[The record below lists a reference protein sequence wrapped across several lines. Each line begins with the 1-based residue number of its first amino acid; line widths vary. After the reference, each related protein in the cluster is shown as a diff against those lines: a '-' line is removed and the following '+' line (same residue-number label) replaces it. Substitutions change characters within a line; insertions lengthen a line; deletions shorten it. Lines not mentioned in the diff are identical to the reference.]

1 MYLLT
6 LLEQEKLD
14 FFKDKRPP
22 SMNMDTFDY
31 FRWMIKTGMEFNST
45 NPRMTQAISRILLG
59 EGMYYGKNFAEY
71 REKTTQALKTMIE
84 QAIERGEVDP
94 SVDVELAVMVMETWS
109 NAISTYILNEGMKQ
123 KDIMAWVRSPQ
134 TQETIDKLL
143 YVMEYGLRKTESHI
157 RDACSKQRRTSMVLL
172 FKLAWR
178 NLWRNRRRTLLVVMA
193 MGMMMS
199 FLVMYDGMMFGFES
213 AVYGNAIKLSGGN
226 IQIRANGYEDSYSP
240 NPMLPMGNGLDAV
253 QAAESQP
260 GVEAALRHAN
270 TGGLVTNREGAFPV
284 SIYGIEPEKE
294 APVNP
299 IFQEEFL
306 LDGRLLKA
314 DDEDVVF
321 IGKGLADAM
330 EVGVGDRISMSGKS
344 TNEEMR
350 KRTMTII
357 GIYDINLASLE
368 RQGLYISLSEA
379 QLLYDLGDE
388 VTEVILYTEVT
399 GKENPI
405 VEALNASLAG
415 YEITTWKTA
424 IPELSSTVEMK
435 NAIMTGFSA
444 VILGIA
450 AIGIFNILLM
460 AIYER
465 TQEIGLLGAIGL
477 KPRQISFLFL
487 LKGS

>member
-1 MYLLT
+1 MLL
-6 LLEQEKLD
+6 L
-14 FFKDKRPP
+14 
-22 SMNMDTFDY
+22 
-31 FRWMIKTGMEFNST
+31 
-45 NPRMTQAISRILLG
+45 
-59 EGMYYGKNFAEY
+59 
-71 REKTTQALKTMIE
+71 
-84 QAIERGEVDP
+84 
-94 SVDVELAVMVMETWS
+94 
-109 NAISTYILNEGMKQ
+109 
-123 KDIMAWVRSPQ
+123 
-134 TQETIDKLL
+134 
-143 YVMEYGLRKTESHI
+143 
-157 RDACSKQRRTSMVLL
+157 
-172 FKLAWR
+172 KLAWR

-199 FLVMYDGMMFGFES
+199 FLVMYDGMLFGFES

-240 NPMLPMGNGLDAV
+240 NPMLPLGNGLDAV

-260 GVEAALRHAN
+260 GVEVALRHAN
-270 TGGLVTNREGAFPV
+270 TGGLVTNRAGAFSV
-284 SIYGIEPEKE
+284 SINGIEPEKE

-306 LDGRLLKA
+306 LDGRLLKG
-314 DDEDVVF
+314 DDEDVIF

-330 EVGVGDRISMSGKS
+330 EIGVGDRISMSGKS

-350 KRTMTII
+350 KRTMTVI
-357 GIYDINLASLE
+357 GIYDINLASFE
-368 RQGLYISLSEA
+368 RQSLYISLSEA

-405 VEALNASLAG
+405 VEALNASLTG
-415 YEITTWKTA
+415 YEISTWKTA

-444 VILGIA
+444 VLLGIA

-460 AIYER
+460 SIYER
-465 TQEIGLLGAIGL
+465 TKEIGLLGAIGL
-477 KPRQISFLFL
+477 KPRQITLLFLFEGIMIGL
-487 LKGS
+487 VGAVVGTIMGYLITSILGFYGINYGFAVDMVDYMALMGSYIYPAFDFNLTLQRAGMVAIISTLAALYPAMEASRREPADALHHV

>member
-1 MYLLT
+1 MLL
-6 LLEQEKLD
+6 L
-14 FFKDKRPP
+14 
-22 SMNMDTFDY
+22 
-31 FRWMIKTGMEFNST
+31 
-45 NPRMTQAISRILLG
+45 
-59 EGMYYGKNFAEY
+59 
-71 REKTTQALKTMIE
+71 
-84 QAIERGEVDP
+84 
-94 SVDVELAVMVMETWS
+94 
-109 NAISTYILNEGMKQ
+109 
-123 KDIMAWVRSPQ
+123 
-134 TQETIDKLL
+134 
-143 YVMEYGLRKTESHI
+143 
-157 RDACSKQRRTSMVLL
+157 
-172 FKLAWR
+172 KLAWR

-199 FLVMYDGMMFGFES
+199 FLVMYDGMLFGFES

-240 NPMLPMGNGLDAV
+240 NPMLPLGNGLDAV

-260 GVEAALRHAN
+260 GVEVALRHAN
-270 TGGLVTNREGAFPV
+270 TGGLVTNRAGAFSV
-284 SIYGIEPEKE
+284 SINGIEPEKE

-306 LDGRLLKA
+306 LEGRLLKG
-314 DDEDVVF
+314 DDEDVIF

-330 EVGVGDRISMSGKS
+330 EIGVGDRISMSGKS

-350 KRTMTII
+350 KRTMTVI
-357 GIYDINLASLE
+357 GIYDINLPSFE
-368 RQGLYISLSEA
+368 RQSLYISLSEA

-405 VEALNASLAG
+405 VEALNASLTG
-415 YEITTWKTA
+415 YEISTWKTA

-444 VILGIA
+444 VLLGIA

-460 AIYER
+460 SIYER
-465 TQEIGLLGAIGL
+465 TKEIGLLGAIGL
-477 KPRQISFLFL
+477 KPRQITLLFLFEGIMIGL
-487 LKGS
+487 VGAVVGTIMGYLITSILGFYGINYGFAVDMVDYMALMGSYIYPAFDFNLTLQRAGMVAIISTLAALYPAMEASRREPADALHHV

>member
-1 MYLLT
+1 MLL
-6 LLEQEKLD
+6 L
-14 FFKDKRPP
+14 
-22 SMNMDTFDY
+22 
-31 FRWMIKTGMEFNST
+31 
-45 NPRMTQAISRILLG
+45 
-59 EGMYYGKNFAEY
+59 
-71 REKTTQALKTMIE
+71 
-84 QAIERGEVDP
+84 
-94 SVDVELAVMVMETWS
+94 
-109 NAISTYILNEGMKQ
+109 
-123 KDIMAWVRSPQ
+123 
-134 TQETIDKLL
+134 
-143 YVMEYGLRKTESHI
+143 
-157 RDACSKQRRTSMVLL
+157 
-172 FKLAWR
+172 KLAWR

-199 FLVMYDGMMFGFES
+199 FLVMYDGMLFGFES

-240 NPMLPMGNGLDAV
+240 NPMLPLGNGLDAV

-260 GVEAALRHAN
+260 GVEVALRHAN
-270 TGGLVTNREGAFPV
+270 TGGLVTNRAGAFSV
-284 SIYGIEPEKE
+284 SINGIEPEKE

-306 LDGRLLKA
+306 LEGRLLKGE
-314 DDEDVVF
+314 DEDVIF

-330 EVGVGDRISMSGKS
+330 EIGVGDRISMSGKS

-350 KRTMTII
+350 KRTMTVI
-357 GIYDINLASLE
+357 GIYDINLPSFE
-368 RQGLYISLSEA
+368 RQSLYISLSEA

-405 VEALNASLAG
+405 VEALNASLTG
-415 YEITTWKTA
+415 YEISTWKTA

-444 VILGIA
+444 VLLGIA

-460 AIYER
+460 SIYER
-465 TQEIGLLGAIGL
+465 TKEIGLLGAIGL
-477 KPRQISFLFL
+477 KPRQITLLFLFEGIMIGL
-487 LKGS
+487 VGAVVGTIMGYLITSILGFYGINYGFAVDMVDYMALMGSYIYPAFDFNLTLQRAGMVAIISTLAALYPAMEASRREPADALHHV

>member
-1 MYLLT
+1 M
-6 LLEQEKLD
+6 
-14 FFKDKRPP
+14 R
-22 SMNMDTFDY
+22 
-31 FRWMIKTGMEFNST
+31 
-45 NPRMTQAISRILLG
+45 
-59 EGMYYGKNFAEY
+59 
-71 REKTTQALKTMIE
+71 
-84 QAIERGEVDP
+84 
-94 SVDVELAVMVMETWS
+94 
-109 NAISTYILNEGMKQ
+109 
-123 KDIMAWVRSPQ
+123 
-134 TQETIDKLL
+134 
-143 YVMEYGLRKTESHI
+143 
-157 RDACSKQRRTSMVLL
+157 L
-172 FKLAWR
+172 FLSLAWR
-178 NLWRNRRRTLLVVMA
+178 NLWRNRRRTLLVVAA

-199 FLVMYDGMMFGFES
+199 FLVMYDGMLYGFET

-253 QAAESQP
+253 QAAQSLP
-260 GVEAALRHAN
+260 NVEAVLRHAN
-270 TGGLVTNREGAFPV
+270 TGGLVTNRAGAFPV

-306 LDGRLLKA
+306 HAGRLLKA

-330 EVGVGDRISMSGKS
+330 EIGVGDRISMSGKS
-344 TNEEMR
+344 THEEMR
-350 KRTMTII
+350 KRTMTVI
-357 GIYDINLASLE
+357 GIYDINLASFE

-379 QLLYDLGDE
+379 QLLYDLGDN

-399 GKENPI
+399 GKEDPI
-405 VEALNASLAG
+405 VQTLNSSLTG

-435 NAIMTGFSA
+435 NAVMTAFSA
-444 VILGIA
+444 VLLGIA

-477 KPRQISFLFL
+477 KPRQITFLFL
-487 LKGS
+487 IEGILIGLVGAVVGMIMGYLITSLLGIYGINYSFAVDMVEYMALMGTHIYPSFDFDLTLQRAGMVAIISALAALYPALEASRREPADALHHV